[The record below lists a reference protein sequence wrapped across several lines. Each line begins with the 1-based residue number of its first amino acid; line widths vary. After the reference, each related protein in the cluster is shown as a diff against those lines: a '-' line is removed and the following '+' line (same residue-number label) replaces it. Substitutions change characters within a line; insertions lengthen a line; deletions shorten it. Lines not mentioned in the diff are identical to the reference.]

1 MPDTLIPMNLVP
13 GVLMAISLV
22 WAEEAAWT
30 KNSRGFRGCQTGGSG
45 SRIHRSHRS
54 YRSYVIRSMN
64 IRSILLP
71 TDFSECGNY
80 ALSYAASLAR
90 TFGASILCV
99 NVIEPIVPTV
109 GYSGMTEPLP
119 IADITEQLEDSAE
132 RELPKLAECD
142 ECSGID
148 VEELV
153 VHGEAASEIV
163 RVAKERDVDLIV
175 ISSHGRTGLGRILF
189 GSTAESVVRHASCPV
204 LVVKPP
210 QDEEPEQ

>member
-1 MPDTLIPMNLVP
+1 M
-13 GVLMAISLV
+13 
-22 WAEEAAWT
+22 
-30 KNSRGFRGCQTGGSG
+30 Q
-45 SRIHRSHRS
+45 
-54 YRSYVIRSMN
+54 

-71 TDFSECGNY
+71 TDFSDCGNY

-90 TFGASILCV
+90 TFGASIICV
-99 NVIEPIVPTV
+99 NVIELMVPTV

-132 RELPKLAECD
+132 RELPKLAEC
-142 ECSGID
+142 EACAGLE
-148 VEELV
+148 VEKLL

-163 RVAKERDVDLIV
+163 RGAKERAVDLIV

-189 GSTAESVVRHASCPV
+189 GSTAEAVVRHASCPV

-210 QDEEPEQ
+210 QDNEAKESSQH

>member
-1 MPDTLIPMNLVP
+1 MEI
-13 GVLMAISLV
+13 
-22 WAEEAAWT
+22 
-30 KNSRGFRGCQTGGSG
+30 K
-45 SRIHRSHRS
+45 
-54 YRSYVIRSMN
+54 
-64 IRSILLP
+64 SILLP

-90 TFGASILCV
+90 RFGASIICI

-142 ECSGID
+142 ECTGID

-153 VHGEAASEIV
+153 VHGEASSEIV
-163 RVAKERDVDLIV
+163 RVAKERQVDLIV

-210 QDEEPEQ
+210 QEEETEE